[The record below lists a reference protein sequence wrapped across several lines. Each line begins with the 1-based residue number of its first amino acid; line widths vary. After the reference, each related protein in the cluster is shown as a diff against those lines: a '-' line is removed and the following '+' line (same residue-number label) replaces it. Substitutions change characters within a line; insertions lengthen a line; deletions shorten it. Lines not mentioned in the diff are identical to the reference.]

1 MKTIFVSDSI
11 VVTVNQ
17 FKMQVAND
25 VGKAI
30 DVYPSEVPGLI
41 EALEEAA
48 HTIEYLRAPSRG
60 QTLAEAKP
68 IQFKQHD

>member
-11 VVTVNQ
+11 VVKVNQ

-48 HTIEYLRAPSRG
+48 HAIEYLRAPSRE

-68 IQFKQHD
+68 IEP